1 MTFLLSHPLLT
12 LACAFLLIAWAVPMD
27 KGDYE

>member
-1 MTFLLSHPLLT
+1 MTLPLAHPLLT

-27 KGDYE
+27 EEDS